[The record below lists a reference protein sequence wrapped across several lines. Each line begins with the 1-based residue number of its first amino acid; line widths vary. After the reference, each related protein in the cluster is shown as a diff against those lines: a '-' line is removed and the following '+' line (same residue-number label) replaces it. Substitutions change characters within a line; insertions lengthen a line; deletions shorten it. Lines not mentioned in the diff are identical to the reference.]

1 MYVFLV
7 TIICGFS
14 DVGGEAF
21 RPYFSVF
28 KRESGSKRKVP
39 DQKRP
44 SCKRGEEKGLSSPAM
59 RGPLPSITNYLK
71 KIIIT
76 QAALVDRDVDR
87 QVVSCSHDPFTLL
100 LLPPPCHARHPA
112 TNVF

>member
-1 MYVFLV
+1 MLEERASGPCFAVCKECLV
-7 TIICGFS
+7 P
-14 DVGGEAF
+14 
-21 RPYFSVF
+21 R
-28 KRESGSKRKVP
+28 KRDITYQTKKGLHAREGKK
-39 DQKRP
+39 K
-44 SCKRGEEKGLSSPAM
+44 KGLSSPAM

>member
-44 SCKRGEEKGLSSPAM
+44 SCKRGEEKGLSSPAI
-59 RGPLPSITNYLK
+59 RGSLPSITNYLFKKDKNK
-71 KIIIT
+71 KIA
-76 QAALVDRDVDR
+76 QAALVDRDVD
-87 QVVSCSHDPFTLL
+87 C
-100 LLPPPCHARHPA
+100 
-112 TNVF
+112 